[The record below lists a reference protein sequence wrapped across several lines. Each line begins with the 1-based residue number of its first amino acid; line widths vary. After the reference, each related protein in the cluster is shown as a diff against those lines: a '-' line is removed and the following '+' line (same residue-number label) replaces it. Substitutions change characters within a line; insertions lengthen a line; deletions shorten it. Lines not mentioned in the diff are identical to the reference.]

1 LARDDRE
8 ASTRGRGAQSGKAE
22 EAAGKQAPG
31 AGAEDLA
38 KEDPESLR
46 KALAEAKE
54 QAEKYLANWQR
65 AEADFINYK
74 RRSDQEKAET
84 ASLASAALILD
95 LLPVLDDLERALE
108 NFSDDSDALTW
119 VEGIR
124 LIYRKLKGV
133 LEDRGLCYVECVGED
148 FDPSVHEAVMCVEG
162 TEGRVCEEIQKGY
175 KLKDR
180 LLRPSK
186 VTVGKEQADAA
197 DA

>member
-1 LARDDRE
+1 LVRDDKE
-8 ASTRGRGAQSGKAE
+8 SSTRGRGARSGEAE
-22 EAAGKQAPG
+22 EAGGKQAPE

-38 KEDPESLR
+38 KQDPESLR

-65 AEADFINYK
+65 AEADFVNYK
-74 RRSDQEKAET
+74 RRSEQEKAGT
-84 ASLASAALILD
+84 VNLANAMLIQD
-95 LLPVLDDLERALE
+95 LLPVLDDLERALD
-108 NFSDDSDALTW
+108 NVSGDSEPASWL
-119 VEGIR
+119 EGFR
-124 LIYRKLKGV
+124 LIYRKLRGV
-133 LEDRGLCYVECVGED
+133 LEDRGLCYVECVGKE

-162 TEGRVCEEIQKGY
+162 VEGRVCEEVQKGY

-186 VTVGKEQADAA
+186 VTVGKEQADAT